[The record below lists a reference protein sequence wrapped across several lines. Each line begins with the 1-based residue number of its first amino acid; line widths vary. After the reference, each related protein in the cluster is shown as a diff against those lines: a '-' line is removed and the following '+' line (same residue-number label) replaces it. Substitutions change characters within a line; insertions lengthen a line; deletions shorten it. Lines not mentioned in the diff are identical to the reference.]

1 MSKMKDT
8 IITLYV
14 DTTKI
19 IQYSNK
25 EKDKVLDCV
34 LICDNHDD
42 VPGREDFT
50 SYIKSNSKLS
60 WVGAAMNIMS
70 SKEDFVIIKDIK
82 SKKGSKSFIKIY
94 NRKNGAGSTHI
105 DGHVGKIKD
114 SSPPEEYKIK
124 FMVNSSGVEKKYTI
138 DPKIKIF

>member
-8 IITLYV
+8 IIMLYV

-19 IQYSNK
+19 IQHSNK

-70 SKEDFVIIKDIK
+70 NKEDFVIIKDIK

-114 SSPPEEYKIK
+114 RSPPEEYKIK
-124 FMVNSSGVEKKYTI
+124 FMVNSGGVEKKYSI